1 MNLFSKI
8 FSRENSIEIE
18 NALLDHKAFSNNMS
32 SENKQKLNRS
42 WNLVLQKLY
51 TQHAQYLSELS
62 AKQRWNFAFALLN
75 DLNTNLPFDLLKD
88 VIPNLPAIHTHS
100 LDTDIIAIIFD
111 DIEAA
116 KDDYGFTISELGAFS
131 EMLAKHAEL
140 SIGQSFDAINH
151 VLEIGLSN
159 YSQSINEFD
168 VFLTRF
174 DIAAAKTDR
183 HF

>member
-1 MNLFSKI
+1 M
-8 FSRENSIEIE
+8 
-18 NALLDHKAFSNNMS
+18 
-32 SENKQKLNRS
+32 QKL
-42 WNLVLQKLY
+42 QAQY
-51 TQHAQYLSELS
+51 AQYLSDLS

-111 DIEAA
+111 DIKAA
-116 KDDYGFTISELGAFS
+116 KDEYGFTISELAAFS
-131 EMLAKHAEL
+131 EMLAKHTEL

-159 YSQSINEFD
+159 YSQSVHEFD

-174 DIAAAKTDR
+174 DIATEKTDR
-183 HF
+183 HL

>member
-1 MNLFSKI
+1 
-8 FSRENSIEIE
+8 
-18 NALLDHKAFSNNMS
+18 MS

-42 WNLVLQKLY
+42 WNLVLQKLQAQY
-51 TQHAQYLSELS
+51 AQYLSGLS

-75 DLNTNLPFDLLKD
+75 DLNTDLPFDLLKD
-88 VIPNLPAIHTHS
+88 IVPNLPAIHTHA

-116 KDDYGFTISELGAFS
+116 KDDYGFTISELGTLA
-131 EMLAKHAEL
+131 EMLAKHAQL
-140 SIGQSFDAINH
+140 SLEQSFNAINH

-159 YSQSINEFD
+159 YAQSVDEFD

-174 DIAAAKTDR
+174 DIAAEKTD
-183 HF
+183 HHS